1 MYNALKFLM
10 RLGLKLYF
18 KAIVSSGQG
27 NVPSKGPVLLVSNHP
42 NAFVDALVVAVNLK
56 RPMYFL
62 ARGDVFNNPIL
73 ARIFRFFNM
82 LPIYRVSEGKENLG
96 KNFDTFDA
104 VEQALSGGHVVLIFG
119 EGLCENNWDLRPQR
133 KGAARIIQRAWQSKT
148 LSNQTVVV
156 PIGLTYEHFIGAGK
170 MAMVNYGVPF
180 NKQHINAEINTAGF
194 VTEFNQ
200 NIHNQTEKLAYVN
213 VQLQQHTA
221 AHIAFRKHWQ
231 FAGKKSS
238 VAYLHQPH
246 KTTQPVSRP
255 PFIGF
260 DFVLLPLYWL
270 ISIVA
275 NVTTKGSVFYDSVS
289 LGLFALLWPI
299 YLLLL
304 FFGVI
309 NLLQ

>member
-1 MYNALKFLM
+1 MYNALKFLI

-18 KAIVSSGQG
+18 KAIVSSGQA
-27 NVPSKGPVLLVSNHP
+27 NVPIKGPVLLVSNHP
-42 NAFVDALVVAVNLK
+42 NAFADALIVAINLK

-119 EGLCENNWDLRPQR
+119 EGLSENNWDLRPQR
-133 KGAARIIQRAWQSKT
+133 KGAARIIQRAWQSNA

-156 PIGLTYEHFIGAGK
+156 PVGLTYEHFVGAGK
-170 MAMVNYGVPF
+170 LAMVNYGLPIT
-180 NKQHINAEINTAGF
+180 KQQIKAPINTAGF
-194 VTEFNQ
+194 VVEFNQ

-213 VQLQQHTA
+213 VQLQQHTS
-221 AHIAFRKHWQ
+221 AHLAFRKHWQ
-231 FAGKKSS
+231 NLGNKSS

-246 KTTQPVSRP
+246 QSTKPLSKQP
-255 PFIGF
+255 FMGF
-260 DFVLLPLYWL
+260 DVVLLPLYWL
-270 ISIVA
+270 ISAVA
-275 NVTTKGSVFYDSVS
+275 RVTTRGSIFYDSVS

-304 FFGVI
+304 FFGLI

>member
-18 KAIVSSGQG
+18 KAIVSSGQN

-56 RPMYFL
+56 RPMHFL
-62 ARGDVFNNPIL
+62 ARGDVFKNPIL
-73 ARIFRFFNM
+73 AGIFRFFNM

-96 KNFDTFDA
+96 KNFDTFDS
-104 VEQALSGGHVVLIFG
+104 VEQALSCGHVVLIFG

-148 LSNQTVVV
+148 QSNQTVVV
-156 PIGLTYEHFIGAGK
+156 PVGLTYEHFFGAGK

-180 NKQHINAEINTAGF
+180 NHHHIKAPINTAGF
-194 VTEFNQ
+194 VAEFNQ
-200 NIHNQTEKLAYVN
+200 NIHHQIEKLAYVN
-213 VQLQQHTA
+213 VPLQQHTE
-221 AHIAFRKHWQ
+221 AHVAFRKHWQ

-238 VAYLHQPH
+238 VSYLHQPH
-246 KTTQPVSRP
+246 KSSQPLRKQ

-260 DFVLLPLYWL
+260 DFLFLPVYWL
-270 ISIVA
+270 VSIVA
-275 NVTTKGSVFYDSVS
+275 NVATKGNNFYDSVS

-304 FFGVI
+304 FFGLI